1 MATELEGAVAYAL
14 SRDVLLSEEYYSTLT
29 AVQRKQA
36 VSIAGLAE
44 IEQVRY
50 VMAQVNS
57 ALINGSTF
65 EQFQQNVNLENIDLP
80 RHRLKTIYQTNLQSA
95 YSHGR
100 WIRQQ
105 EDKKNKPY
113 LMYVTKND
121 SLVRPE
127 HQILHKTIRPIGDAF
142 WLYNTPPLD
151 FNCFL
156 PETKISGNIEA
167 AMVRSYEGVAVE
179 LVTRSGKTLSA
190 TSNHPILT
198 DRGWVS
204 MDSVKTGDNVLSYER
219 PVSVI
224 HSDNTSRQ
232 VNDKQAIPT
241 AENLFKSIF
250 GNTLAFGGVATLK
263 FNSDVA
269 NGEIN
274 INITDSSLVLNLKSN
289 LTHGSKQISLVR
301 RDNGSVDVLASC
313 NSSTPIGSIV
323 INTIFGEDSSDGGF
337 AYIKDFCNSTIAEF
351 GCSVEMDS
359 FSFEF
364 VIPSISGSPS
374 STALTLDTTL
384 DLFNGLPLDRFRLG
398 LGSHSDTIINEV
410 ASDGWSTDSNLF
422 RYLIDTH
429 SAEVLSDPVVNVR
442 KFDFSGHVYDFQ
454 SRESLISANDI
465 IAHNCRCRTLGITA
479 EEAEQRGI
487 TLAVDLPASQ
497 AKNGFGHSPELY
509 NDKFT
514 ELVND
519 RLSTLMLDNFKQSSK
534 IAPISGRIQDA
545 VTKVLDK
552 PKVGLGKL
560 IDAAKKLLGM

>member
-80 RHRLKTIYQTNLQSA
+80 RYRLKTIYQTNLQSA

-105 EDKKNKPY
+105 EDKRNKPY

-142 WLYNTPPLD
+142 WLYNTPPL
-151 FNCFL
+151 
-156 PETKISGNIEA
+156 
-167 AMVRSYEGVAVE
+167 
-179 LVTRSGKTLSA
+179 
-190 TSNHPILT
+190 
-198 DRGWVS
+198 
-204 MDSVKTGDNVLSYER
+204 
-219 PVSVI
+219 
-224 HSDNTSRQ
+224 
-232 VNDKQAIPT
+232 
-241 AENLFKSIF
+241 
-250 GNTLAFGGVATLK
+250 
-263 FNSDVA
+263 
-269 NGEIN
+269 
-274 INITDSSLVLNLKSN
+274 SL
-289 LTHGSKQISLVR
+289 
-301 RDNGSVDVLASC
+301 
-313 NSSTPIGSIV
+313 
-323 INTIFGEDSSDGGF
+323 
-337 AYIKDFCNSTIAEF
+337 
-351 GCSVEMDS
+351 
-359 FSFEF
+359 
-364 VIPSISGSPS
+364 
-374 STALTLDTTL
+374 
-384 DLFNGLPLDRFRLG
+384 
-398 LGSHSDTIINEV
+398 
-410 ASDGWSTDSNLF
+410 
-422 RYLIDTH
+422 
-429 SAEVLSDPVVNVR
+429 
-442 KFDFSGHVYDFQ
+442 
-454 SRESLISANDI
+454 
-465 IAHNCRCRTLGITA
+465 NCRCKSRGITA

-534 IAPISGRIQDA
+534 IAPIGGRIQDA

>member
-14 SRDVLLSEEYYSTLT
+14 SRDVVIGEEYYSTLT

-100 WIRQQ
+100 WMQQ
-105 EDKKNKPY
+105 QANAKNKPY
-113 LMYVTKND
+113 LMYLTKND

-151 FNCFL
+151 F
-156 PETKISGNIEA
+156 S
-167 AMVRSYEGVAVE
+167 
-179 LVTRSGKTLSA
+179 
-190 TSNHPILT
+190 
-198 DRGWVS
+198 
-204 MDSVKTGDNVLSYER
+204 
-219 PVSVI
+219 
-224 HSDNTSRQ
+224 
-232 VNDKQAIPT
+232 
-241 AENLFKSIF
+241 
-250 GNTLAFGGVATLK
+250 
-263 FNSDVA
+263 
-269 NGEIN
+269 
-274 INITDSSLVLNLKSN
+274 
-289 LTHGSKQISLVR
+289 
-301 RDNGSVDVLASC
+301 
-313 NSSTPIGSIV
+313 
-323 INTIFGEDSSDGGF
+323 
-337 AYIKDFCNSTIAEF
+337 
-351 GCSVEMDS
+351 
-359 FSFEF
+359 
-364 VIPSISGSPS
+364 
-374 STALTLDTTL
+374 
-384 DLFNGLPLDRFRLG
+384 
-398 LGSHSDTIINEV
+398 
-410 ASDGWSTDSNLF
+410 
-422 RYLIDTH
+422 
-429 SAEVLSDPVVNVR
+429 
-442 KFDFSGHVYDFQ
+442 
-454 SRESLISANDI
+454 
-465 IAHNCRCRTLGITA
+465 CRCKSRGITA